1 VIRLEWNTGLTDI
14 NFKTERED
22 GGFTVYRKS
31 KTGLTSPVGHKM
43 TLFSTSV
50 LSAVTSPEIRHYPN
64 VLTEVFNHINEH
76 EIQNIEFKISY
87 IFTDTVELGYDVVK
101 GTKYN
106 ILCRYKRVLF

>member
-1 VIRLEWNTGLTDI
+1 MRH
-14 NFKTERED
+14 KT
-22 GGFTVYRKS
+22 
-31 KTGLTSPVGHKM
+31 

-76 EIQNIEFKISY
+76 EIQYIEFKISY
-87 IFTDTVELGYDVVK
+87 IFTDTVALGYDVVK

-106 ILCRYKRVLF
+106 ILCLPLPEGQADTAWETFRTVNFPRNNIYQI